1 MKRKNKPTLAI
12 EHARELAGKVE
23 WEGDI
28 LYVIENWG
36 SGYIKE
42 FKDKKFT
49 SLVKAFRKAAE
60 DLKEYCHLERVEDEQ
75 QDEIDAEEGYE
86 AEKAEEGD
94 AEDIPCEF
102 CGDTLDEN
110 GECATC
116 PTA

>member
-60 DLKEYCHLERVEDEQ
+60 DLKEYCHLERVDDEQ
-75 QDEIDAEEGYE
+75 QDEIDAEERHE
-86 AEKAEEGD
+86 ADKVCD
-94 AEDIPCEF
+94 H
-102 CGDTLDEN
+102 CGDTLDDAEM
-110 GECATC
+110 C
-116 PTA
+116 PTCNPGD